1 MKVHYFQRYKGK
13 ENTVTNNVMLMLSR
27 LYNYNSSFFYSM
39 VSEWISNQNEE
50 NIGNDIDLDINFELQ
65 PDSNG
70 DTIPD
75 AIIGQE
81 SFKIIVETK
90 LSNNFNESQLKG
102 HLEKFKEGKF
112 KDAKFKLLLTLGK
125 EPMKSDLKI
134 IKGEIKKYAA
144 VHINLTFKD
153 LLENI
158 GKQIDERDK
167 DISEVFEDFKLYCV
181 EAGLTPEEYLMGAVL
196 TNNTIKDNKV
206 YNLYYH
212 PSTRSDL
219 KCTYIGLYKEK
230 EIKYI
235 GKISKI
241 IKASNKD
248 EKFEI
253 KKPENGVIEKEEEDR
268 IKKAMGSN
276 KVFEEYHTFFIVDE
290 FYETKYKKESKGGL
304 MGLKY
309 FNLKEILDLEE
320 SSEKKTEEIANEL
333 KGKLWK

>member
-1 MKVHYFQRYKGK
+1 
-13 ENTVTNNVMLMLSR
+13 
-27 LYNYNSSFFYSM
+27 
-39 VSEWISNQNEE
+39 
-50 NIGNDIDLDINFELQ
+50 
-65 PDSNG
+65 
-70 DTIPD
+70 
-75 AIIGQE
+75 
-81 SFKIIVETK
+81 
-90 LSNNFNESQLKG
+90 
-102 HLEKFKEGKF
+102 
-112 KDAKFKLLLTLGK
+112 
-125 EPMKSDLKI
+125 
-134 IKGEIKKYAA
+134 
-144 VHINLTFKD
+144 
-153 LLENI
+153 
-158 GKQIDERDK
+158 
-167 DISEVFEDFKLYCV
+167 LYCV
-181 EAGLTPEEYLMGAVL
+181 EAGLIPEEYLMGAVL

-304 MGLKY
+304 RGLKY